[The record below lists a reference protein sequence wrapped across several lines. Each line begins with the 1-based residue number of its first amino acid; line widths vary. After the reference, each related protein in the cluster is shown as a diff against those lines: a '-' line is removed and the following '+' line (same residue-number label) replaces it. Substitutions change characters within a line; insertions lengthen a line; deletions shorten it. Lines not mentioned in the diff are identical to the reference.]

1 MKKINDTLLV
11 DEYELKMSQTY
22 FDAGVKDTV
31 VVFDLFFRRNPFKG
45 GYTISGG
52 LDNIIDY
59 ILNFKFDTDDIKYL
73 RNTNNYNEEFLEYL
87 SNLKFTGDIYAIP
100 DGTPVFPNE
109 PVITIKAKV
118 IEAQMIETAILA
130 HFNHASL
137 VTTKAKRITTAAQG
151 RTVMEFGARRA
162 RGTSSAYEASK
173 YAIVGGCSGT
183 SNVKT
188 AKDLGINALGTMAHS
203 IITFYN
209 DERKAFL
216 NFAKSNP
223 TNCLF
228 LVDTYDT
235 INSGVPNAIWVA
247 DNYLKK
253 NNIPFKGIRIDSGDL
268 AYLSKQARKML
279 DDAGYKDA
287 GICLSNGLDEY
298 TITSLIN
305 QGAEFTMLGVGDNIA
320 ASLDRVD
327 GVYKLSAIEENGKL
341 IPRLKVSND
350 SVKTINPGF
359 KKVYR
364 FYDKNTNYALGDVI
378 ALADEVI
385 DKNKYLL
392 INPIDEWKRKTIK
405 NYYVRE
411 LQEKIFE
418 NGKLVYEMP
427 NVFDRAKYCTK
438 EMETIYPE
446 VKRLENPH
454 VYIVD
459 LSEKLLKVKKELI
472 KEHKKID

>member
-1 MKKINDTLLV
+1 
-11 DEYELKMSQTY
+11 
-22 FDAGVKDTV
+22 
-31 VVFDLFFRRNPFKG
+31 
-45 GYTISGG
+45 
-52 LDNIIDY
+52 
-59 ILNFKFDTDDIKYL
+59 
-73 RNTNNYNEEFLEYL
+73 
-87 SNLKFTGDIYAIP
+87 
-100 DGTPVFPNE
+100 
-109 PVITIKAKV
+109 
-118 IEAQMIETAILA
+118 
-130 HFNHASL
+130 
-137 VTTKAKRITTAAQG
+137 
-151 RTVMEFGARRA
+151 
-162 RGTSSAYEASK
+162 
-173 YAIVGGCSGT
+173 
-183 SNVKT
+183 
-188 AKDLGINALGTMAHS
+188 
-203 IITFYN
+203 
-209 DERKAFL
+209 
-216 NFAKSNP
+216 
-223 TNCLF
+223 
-228 LVDTYDT
+228 
-235 INSGVPNAIWVA
+235 
-247 DNYLKK
+247 
-253 NNIPFKGIRIDSGDL
+253 
-268 AYLSKQARKML
+268 ML

>member
-59 ILNFKFDTDDIKYL
+59 ILNFKFDTDDIEYL

-118 IEAQMIETAILA
+118 IEAQLIETAILA

-454 VYIVD
+454 IYIVD

>member
-59 ILNFKFDTDDIKYL
+59 ILNFKFDSDDIEYL

-118 IEAQMIETAILA
+118 IEAQLIETAILA

>member
-59 ILNFKFDTDDIKYL
+59 ILNFKFDTDDIEYL

-118 IEAQMIETAILA
+118 IEAQLIETAILA

-459 LSEKLLKVKKELI
+459 LSEKLLKEKKELI

>member
-1 MKKINDTLLV
+1 MEKINDTLLV

-59 ILNFKFDTDDIKYL
+59 ILNFKFDTDDIEYL

-118 IEAQMIETAILA
+118 IEAQLIETAILA

-137 VTTKAKRITTAAQG
+137 VATKAKRITTAAQG

-454 VYIVD
+454 IYIVD

>member
-1 MKKINDTLLV
+1 MEKINDTMLV
-11 DEYELKMSQTY
+11 DDYEIKMGQTY

-31 VVFDLFFRRNPFKG
+31 VVFDVFFRRNPFKG

-59 ILNFKFDTDDIKYL
+59 INNFHFDSDDINYL
-73 RNTNNYNEEFLEYL
+73 RGTKNYSEEYLEYL
-87 SNLKFTGDIYAIP
+87 SNLKFTGDLYAIP
-100 DGTPVFPNE
+100 DGTPIFPNE
-109 PVITIKAKV
+109 PVITVKTKV
-118 IEAQMIETAILA
+118 IEAQIIETAILA

-137 VTTKAKRITTAAQG
+137 VTTKAKRITTAAG
-151 RTVMEFGARRA
+151 DRSVMEFGARRA
-162 RGTSSAYEASK
+162 RGTASAYEASK

-188 AKDLGINALGTMAHS
+188 AEDLGINALGTMAHS
-203 IITFYN
+203 LITFYN
-209 DERKAFL
+209 DEKEAFL

-235 INSGVPNAIWVA
+235 LKSGVPNAIWVA
-247 DNYLKK
+247 DNYLKP

-268 AYLSKQARKML
+268 AYLSKEARKML
-279 DDAGYKDA
+279 DKAGYKDA

-305 QGAEFTMLGVGDNIA
+305 QGAEFNSLGVGDNIS

-327 GVYKLSAIEENGKL
+327 GVYKLSAVEKNGYFV
-341 IPRLKVSND
+341 PRLKVSND
-350 SVKTINPGF
+350 SVKTINPGY

-364 FYDKNTNYALGDVI
+364 FYDKDTNYALGDVI
-378 ALADEVI
+378 ALYDEEI
-385 DKNKYLL
+385 NTDTYKL
-392 INPIDEWKRKTIK
+392 INPVDEWKNKTIT

-411 LQEKIFE
+411 LQVEVFR
-418 NGKLVYEMP
+418 NGKLIYNMPSVMERREYCNNEM
-427 NVFDRAKYCTK
+427 KTL
-438 EMETIYPE
+438 YPE
-446 VKRLENPH
+446 IKRLENPH
-454 VYIVD
+454 EYYVD
-459 LSEKLLKVKKELI
+459 LSEKLLNTKKELI
-472 KEHKKID
+472 REHKENN